1 MQNLNTIENINLSF
15 LKGILI
21 DIDDTLYSYKHP
33 HESAVR
39 ECFNQFI
46 DQFSISITY
55 EDFFFAY
62 TESRLKIKESLEP
75 QGSCRSRLFAFD
87 ALFRKYNIE
96 FTYHHAYLYENIYWN
111 TFFFKMK
118 VCERAF
124 NFLQECKQKKVI
136 VCAVTD
142 MQAHIQVKKLETL
155 KITDYINYLASS
167 EEAGAEKPNEKIFNL
182 ALKKMKLQKDE
193 VVMIGDSLA
202 KDIKGAENFGI
213 KAIHFKA

>member
-1 MQNLNTIENINLSF
+1 MQKLNTIENINLSF

-21 DIDDTLYSYKHP
+21 DIDDTLYNYKRP

-46 DQFSISITY
+46 NQFSISITY
-55 EDFFFAY
+55 EDFFLAY

-96 FTYHHAYLYENIYWN
+96 FTYHHAYLYENIYWD
-111 TFFFKMK
+111 TFFLKMK

-124 NFLQECKQKKVI
+124 KFLQECKQNKVI

-167 EEAGAEKPNEKIFNL
+167 EEAGARSQM
-182 ALKKMKLQKDE
+182 KK
-193 VVMIGDSLA
+193 SL
-202 KDIKGAENFGI
+202 I
-213 KAIHFKA
+213 